1 MRGNYDSLY
10 CRGCK
15 ITEESQ
21 THIVQECKILNQDSQ
36 KIEYEKIF
44 NGTIQEKVKIARRF
58 QENYKKLEE
67 MND

>member
-1 MRGNYDSLY
+1 M
-10 CRGCK
+10 
-15 ITEESQ
+15 IEESQ
-21 THIVQECKILNQDSQ
+21 KHIVQECKILNQDSQ

>member
-1 MRGNYDSLY
+1 MQNTKSRQS
-10 CRGCK
+10 
-15 ITEESQ
+15 
-21 THIVQECKILNQDSQ
+21 